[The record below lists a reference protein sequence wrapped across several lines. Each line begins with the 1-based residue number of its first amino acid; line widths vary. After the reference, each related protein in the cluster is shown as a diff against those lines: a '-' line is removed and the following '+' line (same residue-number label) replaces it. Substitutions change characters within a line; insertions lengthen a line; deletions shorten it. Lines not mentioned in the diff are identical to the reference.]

1 MFSITQQEKV
11 LEISLQTK
19 IEEVIETSNKTNKQ
33 LKLKNQNRKS
43 LITHW
48 K

>member
-19 IEEVIETSNKTNKQ
+19 IEEVIERSNKTNKQ
-33 LKLKNQNRKS
+33 
-43 LITHW
+43 ITQEYHS
-48 K
+48 KTKTVKV